1 MSKLDS
7 IRHCC
12 VFDLET
18 GFIRKG
24 CRRTDTPILEIGA
37 VFPSGATFQTF
48 SNPFLD
54 SPLPLYEA
62 IVADGKI
69 KVSSTLSFWHTLL
82 FGATAR
88 GTDIE
93 VAAKVEAE
101 LLQRQVPSTKTALNR
116 FEDFIIEHAADTSR
130 CALVAH
136 NGSSFDFKVMD
147 GNAMPGTFWQT
158 NDMHYID
165 SYRNIARV
173 LYPDRK
179 KFGLAPLH
187 RDLVGGTFKH
197 HRALDDSKATLAVL
211 EVCARD
217 YAENNDMQASLNA
230 MLTHLGVKKRL
241 SYTKRERTNP
251 VFKWVDSAVSYVLK
265 SVVTADAAAV
275 VCKQSGRVLHNPLL
289 DLRSIP
295 NVGPKTESK
304 LHDMGIH
311 SVAELIDMRREHGT
325 KSEFVCKL
333 RGIYRYKKLADY
345 VENKLTEA

>member
-1 MSKLDS
+1 MSKHDS
-7 IRHCC
+7 IQHCC

-37 VFPSGATFQTF
+37 VFPSGASFQTF
-48 SNPFLD
+48 TNPFLD

-62 IVADGKI
+62 IVADGKV

-82 FGATAR
+82 FGGTAR
-88 GTDIE
+88 GTDVA

-101 LLQRQVPSTKTALNR
+101 LLKRQIPSTETALNS
-116 FEDFIIEHAADTSR
+116 FEDFIKEHADSSR

-147 GNAMPGTFWQT
+147 GNAVPGTFWQT

-165 SYRNIARV
+165 SYRNIARP
-173 LYPDRK
+173 LYPERK

-197 HRALDDSKATLAVL
+197 HRALDDSKATLQVL
-211 EVCARD
+211 QVCAKD
-217 YAENNDMQASLNA
+217 YAAKNDMEPSLNA

-241 SYTKRERTNP
+241 SYTKRERKNP
-251 VFKWVDSAVSYVLK
+251 IFVWVDSAVAYALK
-265 SVVTADAAAV
+265 SLKAEGGSA
-275 VCKQSGRVLHNPLL
+275 CKQSGRVQQNPLL

-295 NVGPKTESK
+295 NVGHKTEEK
-304 LHDMGIH
+304 LYDMGVH
-311 SVAELIDMRREHGT
+311 SVSELVDMRRSCDT
-325 KSEFVCKL
+325 SAEFVRKL
-333 RGIYRYKKLADY
+333 RGIYRYKKLAEF
-345 VENKLTEA
+345 VENKLAKS